1 MFGQNIQNAID
12 LIVYIE
18 THKYHYSSSDHSWSD
33 ADDFYL
39 MSQITGKINVSSKD
53 FWSIFQFVE
62 NSFIILIYL
71 YSSFITTKGAQVRVL
86 TS

>member
-62 NSFIILIYL
+62 NSFIT
-71 YSSFITTKGAQVRVL
+71 SSFITTKGAQVRVL